1 MVIHNLLSAYLSVH
15 VFVCLHLQQHHA
27 EAIEMEQ
34 RRANEAEERLRL
46 QAQHEERRV
55 ATLENRLSELSDTVG
70 NYDRQREG
78 DQMAIL

>member
-1 MVIHNLLSAYLSVH
+1 
-15 VFVCLHLQQHHA
+15 
-27 EAIEMEQ
+27 MEQ